1 MEKVDRIL
9 YINSQFSILVSGTPV
24 HPQFFQ
30 QESGITSGGLNI
42 PFVVC
47 DCHGD
52 FERVDHKC
60 NVWSL
65 LNKLLC

>member
-9 YINSQFSILVSGTPV
+9 YINSQFLILVSGTPV

-30 QESGITSGGLNI
+30 QEPGITSGGLNI

-52 FERVDHKC
+52 FEQVDHKC
-60 NVWSL
+60 SVWSL
-65 LNKLLC
+65 LNKLLY